1 MDLLGYWFCS
11 VDCGY
16 YHALRYAETMKIE
29 KLDSKTVF
37 EGDVFDVR
45 IDTIRENGK
54 THDRDVVVHPGSAV
68 ILPVF
73 DDGTVA
79 LVRQYRHAIGKELLE
94 LAAGSLEQGEDPE
107 TGAIRELEEEIG
119 VRAEKI
125 ELLCSVYVSPGFLTE
140 KMSIYLATGLTDVGQ
155 KLEGDENIT
164 VERYSFEKLEE
175 MIKNGQIDDA
185 KTIVGITLAA
195 DWSGYRPGGPW

>member
-1 MDLLGYWFCS
+1 
-11 VDCGY
+11 
-16 YHALRYAETMKIE
+16 MKIE

-37 EGDVFDVR
+37 EGGVFDVR
-45 IDTIRENGK
+45 IDTIREEGK
-54 THDRDVVVHPGSAV
+54 THDREIVVHSGSVV

-79 LVRQYRHAIGKELLE
+79 LVKQYRHAVGKELLE
-94 LAAGSLEQGEDPE
+94 LAAGGIEENEDPKD
-107 TGAIRELEEEIG
+107 GAERELEEEIG
-119 VRAEKI
+119 VKAEKI

-164 VERYSFEKLEE
+164 VERYSFEKLNE
-175 MIKNGQIDDA
+175 MIRNGDIEDA
-185 KTIVGITLAA
+185 KTIVGITLAE
-195 DWSGYRPGGPW
+195 DSHRGHRDH